1 MIKEQ
6 KKRILLVE
14 DEKPIARALELK
26 LTHANFLVRVATN
39 GQEAITLF
47 KKERFALILLD
58 LILPIMNGFEVLQ
71 FLKENKNTIPVIVF
85 SSLGQPEDQ
94 KRTKELG
101 ATDFIIKSTT
111 SIADMVEKIKKSVA

>member
-1 MIKEQ
+1 
-6 KKRILLVE
+6 
-14 DEKPIARALELK
+14 
-26 LTHANFLVRVATN
+26 
-39 GQEAITLF
+39 
-47 KKERFALILLD
+47 
-58 LILPIMNGFEVLQ
+58 MNGFEVLQ